1 MWGEEIV
8 GGILGYLLTDGVMLL
23 VAFLLL
29 FLALKIIMV
38 ILGTEENRVR
48 PLPLSGAQWPE
59 KANPY
64 IQIAEALERGDQRA
78 LLWLMS
84 QNTLRRRIFRALN
97 SFAVDL
103 FLGTV
108 SILSVLSIYIKI
120 RAIPV
125 QDWIVIIM
133 AAAALILI
141 GISYWRVKVEN

>member
-1 MWGEEIV
+1 MMWGEEIV
-8 GGILGYLLTDGVMLL
+8 GGILGSLLTDGIILL

-29 FLALKIIMV
+29 FLVLKIIML
-38 ILGTEENRVR
+38 ILGAEENRVL
-48 PLPLSGAQWPE
+48 PLPLSGAQWSE

-64 IQIAEALERGDQRA
+64 IKIAEALEEGDQRA

-84 QNTLRRRIFRALN
+84 RNTLRRRIFIALN

-103 FLGTV
+103 FLGTA
-108 SILSVLSIYIKI
+108 SLLSVLSIYLKI
-120 RAIPV
+120 RALPV

-141 GISYWRVKVEN
+141 CISYWRVKS